1 MEQTEL
7 VKLPT
12 AIELG
17 QVLASIEAHRTAAQD
32 SAAILKEDIDGW
44 REKFP
49 LRPDVI
55 KLVAKLRRLDPLE
68 LEAFLSQFDHCVD
81 TLALR
86 NQRSLFE
93 YTNTDEVGIDADDVT
108 DMFGEDED
116 Q

>member
-17 QVLASIEAHRTAAQD
+17 QVLASIEAHRTSAQD

-55 KLVAKLRRLDPLE
+55 KLVAKLRRLDPLD

-81 TLALR
+81 TMALR
-86 NQRSLFE
+86 SQRSLFE
-93 YTNTDEVGIDADDVT
+93 YTNSEDAGISGEEAAS
-108 DMFGEDED
+108 MFGDEEF
-116 Q
+116 